1 MKDFGLREE
10 VSGQLFH
17 PLPREPV
24 FLTAA
29 PQRAQPN
36 TPDMVTEGAECREI
50 GRHGMIDE
58 VAPNDLRQPEPLI
71 GDRLVHPPSQLLL
84 DLREFCPHS
93 VTPGLPLKQEL
104 TLARASADENE
115 PEEFEGFRFSEPA
128 LRSSTAA
135 WRPNSSRR
143 VLSGWSDSENSSNR
157 LRIASQKRR
166 ASDLVLKADDDIVSI
181 TSR

>member
-1 MKDFGLREE
+1 MREE

-50 GRHGMIDE
+50 GRHGMIDK
-58 VAPNDLRQPEPLI
+58 VAPNDLRQPEALI

-128 LRSSTAA
+128 LRSSDRRLAA
-135 WRPNSSRR
+135 ELEQAGLIR
-143 VLSGWSDSENSSNR
+143 VE
-157 LRIASQKRR
+157 
-166 ASDLVLKADDDIVSI
+166 
-181 TSR
+181 